1 MRFRFNSFI
10 AQLRSGTFT
19 GDRTITLPD
28 KSGAIALDVDILSR
42 QTFSN
47 ADVTVSATATQ
58 LAQTG
63 TLTAARTVTLPLA
76 NSKASG
82 FRIDIVGESGTSS
95 SANKIILARSGSD
108 LINGVATLDAI
119 TFPNGAVY
127 CVSDGVS
134 RWSVFFFDNNAL
146 VSSSPATG
154 ATPPSTPVAGQQW
167 NQTDANG
174 FILLGWQRSE
184 DNTLWLSRQIYYC
197 DSGSSATISST
208 TTNLY
213 HFTHTEDFD
222 ILLETFTARGRAG
235 GASSPGGA
243 VDSNTSYFTFECRT
257 WRVSAASTAL
267 SPAISVSMQARTY
280 AISNTFFLSAPVG
293 QQITRIS
300 DNSALVKGFFI
311 QITKFAAAPNLG
323 DVAFH
328 CKYRLI
334 YS

>member
-19 GDRTITLPD
+19 ADRTITLPD

-47 ADVTVSATATQ
+47 ADVTVIATTTQ

-76 NSKASG
+76 NSKTPG
-82 FRIDIVGESGTSS
+82 FRIDIVGESGTSN
-95 SANKIILARSGSD
+95 ATNKIILARAGSD
-108 LINGVATLDAI
+108 LINGLTTLDAI

-127 CVSDGVS
+127 CISDGVS
-134 RWSVFFFDNNAL
+134 KWSVFFSDNNAL

-154 ATPPSTPVAGQQW
+154 ATPPPTPVAGQQW

-174 FILLGWQRSE
+174 FILLGWQRSA

-197 DSGSSATISST
+197 DSGSSATVNAS

-222 ILLETFTARGRAG
+222 ILLETFTARGRMSG
-235 GASSPGGA
+235 TVSPGGTI
-243 VDSNTSYFTFECRT
+243 DSNTSYYTFECRT
-257 WRVSAASTAL
+257 WRGSNLNTPL
-267 SPAISVSMQARTY
+267 IPAISVSMQARTY
-280 AISNTFFLSAPVG
+280 ATNNNFFLSAAVG

-300 DNSALVKGFFI
+300 DNSALVKGFNI
-311 QITKFAAAPNLG
+311 GITKFAAAPNLG

-334 YS
+334 FS